1 MGTLANETRENFLSF
16 VSKYALGITVVFIV
30 VMLVIPFPN
39 FLVDIFMTSNLL
51 FSIILLLVVL
61 YTPRASSLSSFPQ
74 IVLLFTIYGIGI
86 NVASTRLILTADGTK
101 GLAALSQNQS
111 AMVQA
116 FANIV
121 ANDNIVIGFV
131 IFIIFI
137 VVQVLVITK
146 GAGRV
151 SEVAAR
157 FTLDSMS
164 TKQFDIDNQ
173 LSQGSIT
180 EEEARIQKEQ
190 LRRDIDFYS
199 NMDGASKFVSGNVT
213 AGIFITVINLVGG
226 FLVGM
231 LQYKLS
237 WTDALNLYS
246 KLTIG
251 DGLLSQ
257 LPSLLLS
264 FSTGLLVT
272 GDKSNENLGE
282 KISKEFTVESRIFTI
297 AGTVLLLMA
306 IAFHNKTALFLI
318 PIGALVI
325 FYGYNLTK
333 KKEKDAIKKAQE
345 EQKAREQSM
354 QVKNNPESD
363 SVSPLDP
370 LQLQIGYALI
380 PLVDKEK
387 GAELLERIT
396 RIRKECANEMGL
408 PVPRIRIIDNMSLDP
423 NVYSF
428 QIRGIEVASSTIRL
442 GYYMCMNTGSVTE
455 EIAGEKTKDPAFGM
469 PAIWVPEENR
479 SEAEQAGYAVV
490 DPPTLIATHI
500 TEVIRAHAAEI
511 LGRQEVETLIN
522 SVKEQNPIVVNEV
535 LHGEQHK
542 FSYGDIEKVLQGLL
556 REQVSIR
563 NMVTILETLANF
575 GSISSDPYFLTEKVR
590 EALGVQI
597 CLQYAD
603 SDKHLRVINL
613 GQDWAN
619 LISEN
624 IHIPQDGSAPFVGF
638 DLETGRQWTKCVSE
652 KIAQTRSL
660 GYMPI
665 ILAAHHIR
673 PYVHYLLES
682 EMSGVVVLSDSEV
695 LKAGKTI
702 QLEVLGEISMGNEET
717 VVNG

>member
-1 MGTLANETRENFLSF
+1 MGTLANETREKFLSF
-16 VSKYALGITVVFIV
+16 VSKYALGITLVFII

-51 FSIILLLVVL
+51 FSIILLLTVL

-535 LHGEQHK
+535 LHGEQRK

-613 GQDWAN
+613 GQDWVN

-665 ILAAHHIR
+665 ILAAHQIR

-695 LKAGKTI
+695 LKAGKSI

>member
-1 MGTLANETRENFLSF
+1 MGTLANETREKFLSF
-16 VSKYALGITVVFIV
+16 VSKYALGITLVFII

-51 FSIILLLVVL
+51 FSIILLLTVL

-535 LHGEQHK
+535 LHGEQRK

-613 GQDWAN
+613 GQDWVN

-665 ILAAHHIR
+665 ILAAHQIR

-695 LKAGKTI
+695 LKAGKSI

-717 VVNG
+717 FVNV

>member
-1 MGTLANETRENFLSF
+1 MGTLANETREKFLSF
-16 VSKYALGITVVFIV
+16 VSKYALGITLVFII

-51 FSIILLLVVL
+51 FSIILLLTVL

-74 IVLLFTIYGIGI
+74 IILLFTIYGIGI

-318 PIGALVI
+318 PIGGLVI

-535 LHGEQHK
+535 LHGEQRK

-613 GQDWAN
+613 GQDWVN

-665 ILAAHHIR
+665 ILAAHQIR

-695 LKAGKTI
+695 LKAGKSI

>member
-1 MGTLANETRENFLSF
+1 MGTLANETREKFLSF
-16 VSKYALGITVVFIV
+16 VSKYALGITLVFII

-51 FSIILLLVVL
+51 FSIILLLTVL

-318 PIGALVI
+318 PIGGLVI

-535 LHGEQHK
+535 LHGEQRK

-613 GQDWAN
+613 GQDWVN

-665 ILAAHHIR
+665 ILAAHQIR

-695 LKAGKTI
+695 LKAGKSI